1 MSGLTHMLGDGW
13 PPVSLAAVDE
23 RAALLDRQESKYV
36 VPAKLIGPTLD
47 RLHGDFDALT
57 IDDRNVFGYDTVYFD
72 TEDLL
77 AYRQHAGGRRLRFK
91 ARSRRYIDSDLCF
104 AEIKLKGRRDRTI
117 KHRIRIPAG
126 DHGMGT
132 AAAADFFSAA
142 VVDTYGPKHVPT
154 LVPTLRMRFDRVTL
168 VGTSGPERVTI
179 DHGLRFVTPTGQR
192 AAATDDLVIVEVKSV
207 NGHGA
212 ADRVFRATGRR
223 GERCSKYCIGLNLV
237 RPGLRNNAFKR
248 SIGRFAAGSAMS

>member
-1 MSGLTHMLGDGW
+1 MSGLAQLLGHGW

-36 VPAKLIGPTLD
+36 VPAGMIGPTLE

-57 IDDRNVFGYDTVYFD
+57 IDGRNVFGYDTVYFD
-72 TEDLL
+72 TDDLL

-117 KHRIRIPAG
+117 KHRVRIPAC
-126 DHGMGT
+126 DHGMRT
-132 AAAADFFSAA
+132 AAAADFFAAA
-142 VVDTYGPKHVPT
+142 VADTYGPQHVPA
-154 LVPTLRMRFDRVTL
+154 LVPRLRMRFDRVTL
-168 VGTSGPERVTI
+168 VGTAVRERVTI

-192 AAATDDLVIVEVKSV
+192 AAATDDLVIVEVKSA
-207 NGHGA
+207 NGHGV
-212 ADRVFRATGRR
+212 ADRAFRAAGRR

-237 RPGLRNNAFKR
+237 HPGLRNNAFKR
-248 SIGRFAAGSAMS
+248 TIARFAAR